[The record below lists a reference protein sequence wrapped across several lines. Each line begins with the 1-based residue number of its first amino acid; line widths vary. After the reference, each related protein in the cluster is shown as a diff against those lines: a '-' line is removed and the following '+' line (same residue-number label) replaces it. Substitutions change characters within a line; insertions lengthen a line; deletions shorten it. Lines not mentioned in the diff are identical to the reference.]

1 MANQTSKGKKMLNNL
16 RKAKRRLVTL
26 KSRAAVLNNKI
37 NSQEKLVDQLIHKIP
52 PIDLILYQDE
62 IESLTKV
69 KLKRK

>member
-1 MANQTSKGKKMLNNL
+1 MLNNL